1 MSSAATARTDRSHFR
16 SVERFCLFVG
26 YPRSGHSLVGS
37 LLDAHPDAVIAHELD
52 ALRLVHVGF
61 GRDQLFSSILRNSR
75 SYGEHREHVYDYT
88 VPNQWQGRFRRIR
101 VLGDKKGGRSSRR
114 LADVPS
120 LLTRL
125 QSTVGVPLAFI
136 HVTRNPFDNIA
147 TMLRRA
153 APGTSLAQMVDAYTA
168 MCATIA
174 GVNQEASSE
183 SLLHIAHERL
193 LADPPAVI
201 VELCAFLGL
210 DADAGYVRDCAS
222 ILYSSP
228 NRSRTTV
235 DWPEEQRTR
244 VEQAIDR
251 FEFLR
256 GYSFSS

>member
-1 MSSAATARTDRSHFR
+1 MTSAATARSDRSHFQ
-16 SVERFCLFVG
+16 SLERFCLFLG
-26 YPRSGHSLVGS
+26 YPRSGHSLVGA

-147 TMLRRA
+147 TMMRRA
-153 APGTSLAQMVDAYTA
+153 SPGTGLAQMVDAYTS

-174 GVNQEASSE
+174 RASQETPSE
-183 SLLHIAHERL
+183 SILHITHEGL
-193 LADPPAVI
+193 LTDPPAVI
-201 VELCAFLGL
+201 GKLCTFLGRE
-210 DADAGYVRDCAS
+210 ADQGYVRDCVS

-228 NRSRTTV
+228 NRSRSTV
-235 DWPEEQRTR
+235 DWSEEQRTR
-244 VEQAIDR
+244 VEQAIER

-256 GYSFSS
+256 GYSFS